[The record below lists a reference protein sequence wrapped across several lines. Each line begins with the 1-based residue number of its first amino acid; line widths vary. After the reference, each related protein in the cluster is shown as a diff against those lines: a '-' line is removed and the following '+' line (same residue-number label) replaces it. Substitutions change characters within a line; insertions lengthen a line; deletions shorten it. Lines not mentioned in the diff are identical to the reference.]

1 MKMEMEFKGLNDLVK
16 ALEQTASDDEIRAV
30 NRKIVEKSAP
40 AVKSAMSAEIPK
52 SKDISISGRWFGK
65 KSSVTAHAADNVP
78 IGKVS
83 MRGTSASVE
92 VGWKLD
98 DNSNYFYM
106 KFINWG
112 ATARLRWGFLTHSP
126 VNFVGKA
133 VKKAE
138 GELQQIAEQ
147 EYQAFL
153 NRTIGD

>member
-1 MKMEMEFKGLNDLVK
+1 MKMELEFKGLNELVK
-16 ALEQTASDDEIRAV
+16 ALEQTASDNEIKQV
-30 NRKIVEKSAP
+30 NRKIVEKCAP
-40 AVKSAMSAEIPK
+40 VVKSAMSEEIPK

-65 KSSVTAHAADNVP
+65 KSSVSSHAADNVP
-78 IGKVS
+78 VGKVS
-83 MRGTSASVE
+83 MRGTSASAE

-112 ATARLRWGFLTHSP
+112 ATARLRWGFLTHAP

-133 VKKAE
+133 AVKADK
-138 GELQQIAEQ
+138 ELQQIAEK

-153 NRTIGD
+153 NKTIGD